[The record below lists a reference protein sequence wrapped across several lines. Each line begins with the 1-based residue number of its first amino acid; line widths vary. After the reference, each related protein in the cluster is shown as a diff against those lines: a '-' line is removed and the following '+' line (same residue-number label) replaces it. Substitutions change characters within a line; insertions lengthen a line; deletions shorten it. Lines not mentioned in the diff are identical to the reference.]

1 MDPSSLAVLT
11 LHCGSNEPS
20 IGLLAAAPVVSLL
33 ASYFLQEFMRR
44 LELYSSLSPP
54 FLCGFSATGS
64 VKIVPHRDPV
74 LAKGELS

>member
-1 MDPSSLAVLT
+1 MDPSILAVLT

-54 FLCGFSATGS
+54 CFVWLFSDR
-64 VKIVPHRDPV
+64 KRKD
-74 LAKGELS
+74 LAAPRSSIGQK

>member
-33 ASYFLQEFMRR
+33 ASCFLQEFMRR
-44 LELYSSLSPP
+44 LELYSSLFPL
-54 FLCGFSATGS
+54 FCVAFQRQEA
-64 VKIVPHRDPV
+64 
-74 LAKGELS
+74 